1 MADDQAQAAQTEEA
15 TPDGQEPEAPEIDVE
30 AMRKE
35 LAEARRE
42 AAKYRTS
49 LRKYEQE
56 QQAKANESLTAEE
69 RYKAELA
76 TLQQRLATAEQAA
89 QDRLVRSAV
98 VTAAAKAGFVDPD
111 DAVALVDRG
120 ALEISEDGTVAGVD
134 DAIRAIAKA
143 KPYLVRPKATSS
155 STAAPAGGP
164 QAPTDAQLRAELFG
178 GNQGGSFWRG
188 AGVTTPQEKD

>member
-1 MADDQAQAAQTEEA
+1 MADEQAQGAQTEDP

-42 AAKYRTS
+42 AAKYRTN

-69 RYKAELA
+69 RYKVELA
-76 TLQQRLATAEQAA
+76 TLQQRLASAEQAA

-98 VTAAAKAGFVDPD
+98 VTAAARAGFVDPD

-120 ALEISEDGTVAGVD
+120 ALEISEDGAVAGVD

-155 STAAPAGGP
+155 PAAPAGGP

-178 GNQGGSFWRG
+178 GSNQGGSFWKG
-188 AGVTTPQEKD
+188 SGVTTQEKD

>member
-1 MADDQAQAAQTEEA
+1 MADEQAQAAPTENP

-42 AAKYRTS
+42 AAKYRTN

-76 TLQQRLATAEQAA
+76 TLQQKLAAAEQAA

-120 ALEISEDGTVAGVD
+120 TLEISEDGTVAGVD
-134 DAIRAIAKA
+134 DAIRAIAKT
-143 KPYLVRPKATSS
+143 KPYLVRPKTTNSP
-155 STAAPAGGP
+155 AAPAGGP

-178 GNQGGSFWRG
+178 GGGHSGFWKG
-188 AGVTTPQEKD
+188 AGVVTQEKD

>member
-1 MADDQAQAAQTEEA
+1 MADEQAQGAQTEDP
-15 TPDGQEPEAPEIDVE
+15 TPDGQEPEATEIDVE

-42 AAKYRTS
+42 AAKYRTN

-76 TLQQRLATAEQAA
+76 TLQQKLAAAEHAA
-89 QDRLVRSAV
+89 QDRLVRSSV

-120 ALEISEDGTVAGVD
+120 ALEISEDGAVAGVD

-143 KPYLVRPKATSS
+143 KPYLVRPKTTNSP
-155 STAAPAGGP
+155 AAPAGGP

-178 GNQGGSFWRG
+178 GSNQGGSFWKG
-188 AGVTTPQEKD
+188 SGVTTQEKD

>member
-1 MADDQAQAAQTEEA
+1 MADEQAQGAQTEDP

-42 AAKYRTS
+42 AAKYRTN

-69 RYKAELA
+69 RYKVELA
-76 TLQQRLATAEQAA
+76 TLQQRLASAEQAA
-89 QDRLVRSAV
+89 QDRLVRSSI

-120 ALEISEDGTVAGVD
+120 ALEISEDGAVAGVD

-143 KPYLVRPKATSS
+143 KPYLVRPKTTNSP
-155 STAAPAGGP
+155 AAPAGGP

-178 GNQGGSFWRG
+178 GSNQGGSFWKG
-188 AGVTTPQEKD
+188 SGVTTQEKD

>member
-1 MADDQAQAAQTEEA
+1 MADEQAPVAEEP
-15 TPDGQEPEAPEIDVE
+15 TPAGQEPEAPEIDIE

-49 LRKYEQE
+49 LRKFEQE
-56 QQAKANESLTAEE
+56 QKDKATESMTAEE
-69 RYKAELA
+69 RYKTELG
-76 TLQQRLATAEQAA
+76 TLQQRLAAAEQTAH
-89 QDRLVRSAV
+89 DRLVRSAV
-98 VTAAAKAGFVDPD
+98 VSAAAKAGFVDPD
-111 DAVALVDRG
+111 DAFALVDHG
-120 ALEISEDGTVAGVD
+120 ALDISEDGSVTGVD

-155 STAAPAGGP
+155 TAAPAGGP
-164 QAPTDAQLRAELFG
+164 QAPSDAQLRAELFG
-178 GNQGGSFWRG
+178 GNQGGAFWRG

>member
-1 MADDQAQAAQTEEA
+1 MADEQAQAAQTEDP

-56 QQAKANESLTAEE
+56 QQAKVNESMTAEE

-76 TLQQRLATAEQAA
+76 TLQQRLATAEQTA

-120 ALEISEDGTVAGVD
+120 ALEISEDGTVVGVD
-134 DAIRAIAKA
+134 DAIRAIAKG
-143 KPYLVRPKATSS
+143 KPYLVRPKTTNSP
-155 STAAPAGGP
+155 AAPAGGP

-178 GNQGGSFWRG
+178 GNSQSGFWKG
-188 AGVTTPQEKD
+188 AGVVTQEKD

>member
-1 MADDQAQAAQTEEA
+1 MADEQAQGAQTEDP

-42 AAKYRTS
+42 AAKYRTN

-76 TLQQRLATAEQAA
+76 TLQQRLASAEQAA
-89 QDRLVRSAV
+89 QDRLVRSSI

-120 ALEISEDGTVAGVD
+120 ALEISEDGAVAGVD

-155 STAAPAGGP
+155 PAAPAGGP

-178 GNQGGSFWRG
+178 GSNQSGSFWKG
-188 AGVTTPQEKD
+188 SGVTTQEKD